1 MSNKRFIRLKTNLRE
16 HCVQDRLQYDPD
28 IIELHLEL
36 HDLLEERKLR
46 STIRML
52 QNKGIRVYLHQ
63 PSKSGGIYWDILTAD
78 EPFLAAYMETA
89 RRLDRI
95 CREEQVRC
103 VIHAHYRVPEGTSQH
118 ALTKG
123 NNRVLRERIER
134 VLEFVGDRFLWEDS
148 TSGLFSYE
156 NPYLLSDLVEPLRL
170 PLNIDVSHAFIALRG
185 DNSMLRGVL
194 TAAQPYA
201 QYYHLVDSMGRT
213 HDSLKLGEGRIDW
226 EMVAPFVMDRD
237 FIFEIALGGDH
248 SDCTPMIESAAYF
261 RKIAAAIG
269 RAKED

>member
-1 MSNKRFIRLKTNLRE
+1 MRDNRFIRLKTNLRE

-28 IIELHLEL
+28 IVELHLEL

-63 PSKSGGIYWDILTAD
+63 PSRREGVYLDILTAD
-78 EPFLAAYMETA
+78 EPLFDAYMDTA
-89 RRLDRI
+89 RRLDRV

-103 VIHAHYRVPEGTSQH
+103 VIHAHYHVPKGAAQH

-123 NNRVLRERIER
+123 NSRVLRERIER
-134 VLEFVGDRFLWEDS
+134 VLAFAADRFLWEDS
-148 TSGLFSYE
+148 TAGLFSCE
-156 NPYLLSDLVEPLRL
+156 NPYLLSDIVKPLRL
-170 PLNIDVSHAFIALRG
+170 PLNVDVSHAFIALRG
-185 DNSMLRGVL
+185 DNALLRDIL
-194 TAAQPYA
+194 TATKPYA
-201 QYYHLVDSMGRT
+201 QYYHLVDSMGQK
-213 HDSLKLGEGRIDW
+213 HDSLQLGQGRIDW
-226 EMVAPFVMDRD
+226 EMVAPFVIDRD
-237 FIFEIALGGDH
+237 FIFEIALAGDH

-269 RAKED
+269 PAKKE